1 MMMGLGLWEFAEE
14 VVSMRM
20 YTCTSAW
27 VFWGGLV
34 SGRGPTAVDEPHCYK
49 TERLRR
55 IALETRCGR
64 IFTLQIS
71 NPETLINLAHH
82 ANQCL
87 HEIKNPSPQ
96 AYSTCET
103 PQAARSL
110 ESLSYS
116 PKVFSEPL

>member
-82 ANQCL
+82 ATNVCMKSRTQV
-87 HEIKNPSPQ
+87 HKPTVPAKHRRPRGVSK
-96 AYSTCET
+96 A
-103 PQAARSL
+103 
-110 ESLSYS
+110 
-116 PKVFSEPL
+116 